1 MAFLC
6 IYDTPIHK
14 LQELVNKCMDIHMT
28 DSVLLLLIVFR
39 YDYPHTVDISG
50 ISQHECIMWRAFVN
64 FRKVSLVHNFPS
76 TSLAANSQ
84 TFGHNGVIWFIG
96 EQDSTEEESDPIHK
110 MHPNVWIPQRTFM
123 GHSAN
128 HPVHR
133 NHVYA
138 FQCHRQFWVLYRHAF
153 CSNACFCVSLLCAL
167 SSQTIQSLWVHH

>member
-1 MAFLC
+1 MFTELATGTSDACVSKSPGGFAKAMAFLC

-76 TSLAANSQ
+76 TSLAANS
-84 TFGHNGVIWFIG
+84 
-96 EQDSTEEESDPIHK
+96 
-110 MHPNVWIPQRTFM
+110 
-123 GHSAN
+123 
-128 HPVHR
+128 
-133 NHVYA
+133 
-138 FQCHRQFWVLYRHAF
+138 
-153 CSNACFCVSLLCAL
+153 
-167 SSQTIQSLWVHH
+167 